1 MRRILRKIAC
11 NETSKLGDTSTLLNP
26 EVVKEI
32 IDNALMWKIISFLN
46 Y

>member
-1 MRRILRKIAC
+1 
-11 NETSKLGDTSTLLNP
+11 LLNP